1 MKYPI
6 FYENSRVPVILSRV
20 APIEIYAISFGFWV
34 WCRGPVNTR
43 VKTHERIHYLQQRE
57 LGFVPMWAFY
67 ILSWLVLFIYY
78 RGDGARASRCIAFER
93 EAYDN
98 DIDPH
103 YLDERKPFAWI
114 RYILDPSREP

>member
-6 FYENSRVPVILSRV
+6 FYEYSKVPAFLSKF
-20 APIEIYAISFGFWV
+20 APIKIYAISFGWWV
-34 WCRGPVNTR
+34 WCRGPANTR
-43 VKTHERIHYLQQRE
+43 IKNHERIHYLQQRE
-57 LGFVPMWAFY
+57 LGFVLQWVLYLAF
-67 ILSWLVLFIYY
+67 WLVLFVYY
-78 RGDGARASRCIAFER
+78 RDGARAYRCNAFER

-103 YLDERKPFAWI
+103 YLDDRKPFAWV